1 MFLKFQDRYV
11 GSKYFMNLSLQLQ
24 FAYLWYCLKSSPLC
38 WVTGQL
44 FAATVANLIFLVAS
58 EVLIFIHC
66 HTLPHPRSSL
76 LPDLSSRIPS
86 GIGSKTNL
94 AVSWPAIISSKIWN
108 FLVYLM
114 ICKVWP
120 SPWNSSPGL
129 WEPEG
134 RMCFQLFRV
143 ISCLWEH
150 FGVDKSGSILII
162 ITKNFCHKGAVTVD
176 TRRRIHVRFF

>member
-1 MFLKFQDRYV
+1 MPGLSKSNVYVTLKMFLKFQGRFV

-24 FAYLWYCLKSSPLC
+24 FAYWWYCLKSSPLC

-66 HTLPHPRSSL
+66 HALPHPGSSL

-94 AVSWPAIISSKIWN
+94 AVSWPAVISSKIWN

-114 ICKVWP
+114 ICKAWP
-120 SPWNSSPGL
+120 APWSLELLPCPLGARGWDVLPAPQDELLPLRTL
-129 WEPEG
+129 WG
-134 RMCFQLFRV
+134 R
-143 ISCLWEH
+143 
-150 FGVDKSGSILII
+150 
-162 ITKNFCHKGAVTVD
+162 
-176 TRRRIHVRFF
+176 